1 MSKCV
6 FMEFGVLEI
15 KAQGGVIRKSWVWFM
30 LLFLQFFFI
39 QEYLRCFM
47 SKDFVFRKK
56 KIKIVSVLNKKFFTP
71 CWYSKVLYHSTL
83 LFESCI
89 IITFV
94 MFITRYIWIQ
104 ISRFCVEF
112 HPVNQGSLL
121 ASLWDNHTDTENN
134 KVRRQAS
141 LSILF
146 FSFRIVTYIT

>member
-30 LLFLQFFFI
+30 LLFLQFFFYTRI
-39 QEYLRCFM
+39 FTMFYVQRFCL
-47 SKDFVFRKK
+47 SKK
-56 KIKIVSVLNKKFFTP
+56 KIKIVSVLNKKFFTS

-121 ASLWDNHTDTENN
+121 ASLRGYHTDTENN

-141 LSILF
+141 LSILYLP
-146 FSFRIVTYIT
+146 FRIVTYIT

>member
-1 MSKCV
+1 
-6 FMEFGVLEI
+6 
-15 KAQGGVIRKSWVWFM
+15 M
-30 LLFLQFFFI
+30 LLFLQFLLYIRIFTMFYV
-39 QEYLRCFM
+39 QRFCL
-47 SKDFVFRKK
+47 SKK
-56 KIKIVSVLNKKFFTP
+56 KIKIVSVSVLNKKFFTP
-71 CWYSKVLYHSTL
+71 CWYNKVLYHSTL